1 MGRRGCGTLPVA
13 NGEGSTPSVASKR
26 NGEGAIPSLSRRN
39 TSGEGSTPSVTAKW
53 EGEGAGPPCCAEM
66 PTERVAPPPSRQ
78 KGTGRVQY
86 PPCRVETRAER
97 VAPPPSRRNGKG
109 RVRDLP
115 VAPKCQ
121 RRGLHPLCRVEMGVG
136 GCGVEEGCFPLSCC
150 QNERERGGE
159 GCQLC
164 RIQVLIFKN
173 IPFWGNEHDSPFPHP
188 HSALVVVSGLEN
200 HVATKASGGG
210 RLLRWEAAKTG
221 TPCPC

>member
-1 MGRRGCGTLPVA
+1 M
-13 NGEGSTPSVASKR
+13 
-26 NGEGAIPSLSRRN
+26 LS
-39 TSGEGSTPSVTAKW
+39 
-53 EGEGAGPPCCAEM
+53 PPRCVKM
-66 PTERVAPPPSRQ
+66 QTERVEPSPSLR

-97 VAPPPSRRNGKG
+97 VVPPPSRRNGKG

-115 VAPKCQ
+115 VVPKCQ